1 MKCPS
6 CEHVNDGG
14 NFCENCGA
22 RLVTGEVAAALPHA
36 SQPGVEGAAV
46 ATSTF
51 TAVQQPNA
59 HVENVKNV
67 SKMYFSFFLEVL
79 KKPVAATRNTNREE
93 LVNGL
98 ISIGIFALII
108 PLIIY
113 LGLKEAGVD
122 GEFMSMVIKPTFSY
136 AIFILLIA
144 SYSFVAIK
152 LGKVPVKYTDVI
164 ARFGSMLIPFLAL
177 FLLAFL
183 MSLVD
188 MGLYPVFLGI
198 GFLGSVFIVP
208 PLVISSFKKD
218 EPSGLDAL
226 YGTLLTYVAI
236 FITMGIMA
244 AYLLSTLLELIEEKL
259 TSLFFF

>member
-1 MKCPS
+1 MKCPG
-6 CEHVNDGG
+6 CEHMNDGG
-14 NFCENCGA
+14 NFCENCGT
-22 RLVTGEVAAALPHA
+22 RLVQGGAESSYSHA
-36 SQPGVEGAAV
+36 RPAGVEGAA
-46 ATSTF
+46 AH
-51 TAVQQPNA
+51 APIPAAPQPNA

-67 SKMYFSFFLEVL
+67 SKMYFSYFLEVL
-79 KKPVAATRNTNREE
+79 KKPVAATQNTSREQ

-113 LGLKEAGVD
+113 LGLKDAGMN
-122 GEFMSMVIKPTFSY
+122 GEFMSMVIKPAFSY

-152 LGKVPVKYTDVI
+152 LGKVPVRYTDVI

-183 MSLVD
+183 MSLLG

-198 GFLGSVFIVP
+198 GFLGSTFIVP
-208 PLVISSFKKD
+208 PLVISSFKRD
-218 EPSGLDAL
+218 YPSGLDTL
-226 YGTLLTYVAI
+226 YGTLLTYLAI
-236 FITMGIMA
+236 FITMGVMA
-244 AYLLSTLLELIEEKL
+244 AFLLSTLLDLIESKL
-259 TSLFFF
+259 TSFFLF